1 MAKFN
6 IMNENENTIIISKG
20 YEKLT
25 DENAELANDLDY
37 ITKEELIEAVHVLA
51 AEISK
56 LKGEPFDIKFTYE
69 NKKNKL

>member
-6 IMNENENTIIISKG
+6 IMNENENTIVISKG

-25 DENAELANDLDY
+25 DENAELARDLDY
-37 ITKEELIEAVHVLA
+37 ITKEELIEAIHVLA

-56 LKGEPFDIKFTYE
+56 L
-69 NKKNKL
+69 NKTKKRKEVTIDAI